1 MRSLSLCGRHFKW
14 KREEG
19 GKCLPGDYWFLH
31 YEHPPGECWNYSL
44 LRFTL
49 RISLAPTA
57 PLISLSFQ
65 VPATEASHH
74 WISSLLPSCP
84 GRISH
89 QSNQWSNSWYL
100 ETDIVITST
109 QQHTLVLEV
118 DYDLVFSRVMCI
130 FFWIKVKCKL
140 GGCYETLLLHCPI
153 LTILPK
159 TIFHKGWLVSKCTGL
174 NCIIKLII

>member
-1 MRSLSLCGRHFKW
+1 METRRGREMPARRLLVFALWTSTRWMLKLLPPSLHSSHFS
-14 KREEG
+14 RAHSS
-19 GKCLPGDYWFLH
+19 PQ
-31 YEHPPGECWNYSL
+31 
-44 LRFTL
+44 
-49 RISLAPTA
+49 
-57 PLISLSFQ
+57 PLSLSFQ

-84 GRISH
+84 GRISQ

-100 ETDIVITST
+100 ETDIAITST

-130 FFWIKVKCKL
+130 FLWIKVKCKL
-140 GGCYETLLLHCPI
+140 GGCYETLLLHCTI
-153 LTILPK
+153 LAILPK